1 VEILDWCVANGK
13 VSEFRRVF
21 GELMLGTN
29 RRLNITIILSEAS
42 VFIRKGMRII
52 LQGSDQR

>member
-1 VEILDWCVANGK
+1 VANGK
-13 VSEFRRVF
+13 VSEVRRVF

-42 VFIRKGMRII
+42 VSIRKGIRLI
-52 LQGSDQR
+52 LQGGDQG